1 MAGTEIDRVFR
12 EHYGRAVAVLVRL
25 LGDIDAAEE
34 AVQDAFLTAVQRW
47 PVDGVPPSPAGWIV
61 TTARNRAIDRLRR
74 EGSRADRHAQAAL
87 LHGDPEP
94 VEEGPVPDLPARAI
108 DRVFR
113 ENYGRAVAIL
123 VRLLG
128 DIDAA
133 EEAVQDA
140 FLTAVQRWPADGV
153 PPSPAGWIVTTARN
167 RAIDR
172 LRRESSRAD
181 RHAQAALLQAD
192 DGPVEVGAVQDD
204 RLRLI
209 FTCCHPSLST
219 AAQVALTLRLLG
231 GLTTAEV
238 AAAFLVPEPTMAQR
252 LVRAKA
258 KIRDARIPYRVPS
271 EAELP
276 DRLRAVLAVVYLIF
290 TEGHRATSGEQ
301 LVREDLCAEAIRLGR
316 LLTVLMPDEAEVLG
330 LTALMLLH
338 DSRRA
343 ARLGPDGG
351 LLLMG
356 EQDRTRWDTDMIA
369 EGGALLERALRR
381 RSPGPYQVQAAIAAL
396 HAAAPDEAGTDWRQI
411 AALYAELDRH
421 APSPVVTLNRAVA
434 VAMAEGPEAGLALLE
449 PLAGAGTLDRAHLM
463 HATRADLLRRL
474 GRHAEAAAS
483 YRRALELAGTAP
495 EQAFL
500 RRRLAEAE
508 AAPGH

>member
-1 MAGTEIDRVFR
+1 
-12 EHYGRAVAVLVRL
+12 VLATLIRQ
-25 LGDIDAAEE
+25 LGDFELAEDAM
-34 AVQDAFLTAVQRW
+34 QDALATALATW
-47 PVDGVPPSPAGWIV
+47 PSTGVPGNPAAWLT
-61 TTARNRAIDRLRR
+61 TTARRKAIDRLRR
-74 EGSRADRHAQAAL
+74 ERTFAGKQAAL
-87 LHGDPEP
+87 AL
-94 VEEGPVPDLPARAI
+94 
-108 DRVFR
+108 
-113 ENYGRAVAIL
+113 
-123 VRLLG
+123 
-128 DIDAA
+128 
-133 EEAVQDA
+133 
-140 FLTAVQRWPADGV
+140 VQRLQE
-153 PPSPAGWIVTTARN
+153 SEHTTRP
-167 RAIDR
+167 DTS
-172 LRRESSRAD
+172 LD
-181 RHAQAALLQAD
+181 
-192 DGPVEVGAVQDD
+192 DD

-209 FTCCHPSLST
+209 FTCCHPALGV
-219 AAQVALTLRLLG
+219 AAQVALTLRTLG
-231 GLTTAEV
+231 GLTTPEIAR
-238 AAAFLVPEPTMAQR
+238 AFMVPEATMAQR

-258 KIRDARIPYRVPS
+258 KIRDARIPYRVPPDH
-271 EAELP
+271 ALP
-276 DRLRAVLAVVYLIF
+276 DRLRGVLAAVYLIF
-290 TEGHRATSGEQ
+290 NEGYSATAG
-301 LVREDLCAEAIRLGR
+301 DLLRPDLSAEAIRLGR

-449 PLAGAGTLDRAHLM
+449 PLAGAGALDRAHLM

>member
-1 MAGTEIDRVFR
+1 MLATLIRQ
-12 EHYGRAVAVLVRL
+12 
-25 LGDIDAAEE
+25 LGDFELAEDAM
-34 AVQDAFLTAVQRW
+34 QDTLATALATW
-47 PVDGVPPSPAGWIV
+47 PSTGVPGNPAAWLT
-61 TTARNRAIDRLRR
+61 TTARRKAIDRLRR
-74 EGSRADRHAQAAL
+74 ERTFAGKQAAL
-87 LHGDPEP
+87 AL
-94 VEEGPVPDLPARAI
+94 
-108 DRVFR
+108 
-113 ENYGRAVAIL
+113 
-123 VRLLG
+123 
-128 DIDAA
+128 
-133 EEAVQDA
+133 
-140 FLTAVQRWPADGV
+140 VQRLQE
-153 PPSPAGWIVTTARN
+153 SEHTTRP
-167 RAIDR
+167 DTS
-172 LRRESSRAD
+172 LD
-181 RHAQAALLQAD
+181 
-192 DGPVEVGAVQDD
+192 DD

-209 FTCCHPSLST
+209 FTCCHPALGV
-219 AAQVALTLRLLG
+219 AAQVALTLRTLG
-231 GLTTAEV
+231 GLTTPEIAR
-238 AAAFLVPEPTMAQR
+238 AFMVPEATMAQR

-258 KIRDARIPYRVPS
+258 KIRDARIPYRVPPDH
-271 EAELP
+271 ALP
-276 DRLRAVLAVVYLIF
+276 DRLRGVLAAVYLIF
-290 TEGHRATSGEQ
+290 NEGYSATAG
-301 LVREDLCAEAIRLGR
+301 DLLRPDLSAEAIRLGR